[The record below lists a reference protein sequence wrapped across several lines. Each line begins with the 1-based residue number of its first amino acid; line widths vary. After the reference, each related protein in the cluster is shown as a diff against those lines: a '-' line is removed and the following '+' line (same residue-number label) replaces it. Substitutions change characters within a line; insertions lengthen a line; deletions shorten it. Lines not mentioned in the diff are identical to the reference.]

1 MNNKNDKSISRSRLT
16 GKYLTR
22 NDILKMSAI
31 KAKNNILEEELAH
44 HGILGMKWGVRRYQP
59 YPKGHNQLKKGGKFT
74 GKKTTPR
81 PKRQSKKSREREEL
95 SKLSDN
101 ELRTRL
107 NRLNMEQQY
116 SSLKNKT
123 NKTAITIAAGV
134 VGGII
139 VNAAK
144 ESSKNFISRQMTK
157 GYKQIA
163 TKITSSI
170 ATASTKRRLGKVV
183 RSFKNAGG

>member
-1 MNNKNDKSISRSRLT
+1 MNEKTKIPTSPLT
-16 GKYLTR
+16 GGYLTKQ
-22 NDILKMSAI
+22 DILRMSSE
-31 KAKNNILEEELAH
+31 KNKQQIYENELMH
-44 HGILGMKWGVRRYQP
+44 YGVLGMKWGVRRYQP
-59 YPKGHNQLKKGGKFT
+59 YPKGHNQLKEGGKFT

-81 PKRQSKKSREREEL
+81 PKRQSKKTREREEL
-95 SKLSDN
+95 SKLSDD

-139 VNAAK
+139 INAAK

-157 GYKQIA
+157 GYNQIA
-163 TKITSSI
+163 TKVTSSI
-170 ATASTKRRLGKVV
+170 AAASTKRRLGKVV